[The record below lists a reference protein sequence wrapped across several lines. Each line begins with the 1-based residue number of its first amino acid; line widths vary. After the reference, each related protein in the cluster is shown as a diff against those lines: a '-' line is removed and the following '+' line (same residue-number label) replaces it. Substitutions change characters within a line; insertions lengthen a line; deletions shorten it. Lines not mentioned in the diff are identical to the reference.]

1 MSDEWNRSGA
11 LARAFAASTSRWR
24 GEAFVARGVEKL
36 VCHPEHLVD
45 GSVEKRVGLPW
56 RPSKASQF
64 ADGLQGRIV
73 DRWNIRVGVERAHD
87 HRMRRCRPQDIVGEA
102 ASSGCRAE

>member
-1 MSDEWNRSGA
+1 MSDEWNRSAA

-24 GEAFVARGVEKL
+24 GGAFVARGVEKL
-36 VCHPEHLVD
+36 VCHPEHLVA
-45 GSVEKRVGLPW
+45 GSVEKRDGLPW

-73 DRWNIRVGVERAHD
+73 DRREIRVGVERADEHV
-87 HRMRRCRPQDIVGEA
+87 MRQCRETDIFGA
-102 ASSGCRAE
+102 

>member
-1 MSDEWNRSGA
+1 MSDEWNRSAA

-24 GEAFVARGVEKL
+24 GGAFVARGVEKL
-36 VCHPEHLVD
+36 ACHPEHLVD

-73 DRWNIRVGVERAHD
+73 DRWNIRVRVELAPD
-87 HRMRRCRPQDIVGEA
+87 HRPRRFRQTDIVGEA
-102 ASSGCRAE
+102 PSAGCED